1 MRTDIQPATPPQVVE
16 YYVQQIVGRFEGV
29 GARISL
35 LAQELDVPLGSSSGL
50 DAALQCDADLAQS
63 RNKQRKESKDA
74 RRRQRMRQ
82 ELRGLLVL
90 RYRAVRKL
98 ARHPSVG
105 PQATRDMLL
114 CANEGLLCKGFSSE
128 APGLKL
134 PVLFEGLDDSIAP

>member
-1 MRTDIQPATPPQVVE
+1 
-16 YYVQQIVGRFEGV
+16 
-29 GARISL
+29 
-35 LAQELDVPLGSSSGL
+35 
-50 DAALQCDADLAQS
+50 
-63 RNKQRKESKDA
+63 
-74 RRRQRMRQ
+74 MRQ

-105 PQATRDMLL
+105 PQATRDLLL

-134 PVLFEGLDDSIAP
+134 PALFHGFED

>member
-1 MRTDIQPATPPQVVE
+1 MRTDIQPAASAKVVK

-35 LAQELDVPLGSSSGL
+35 LAQELDVPLGSSLGV
-50 DAALQCDADLAQS
+50 DAALQCDADLS
-63 RNKQRKESKDA
+63 RTQLKESSKV

-105 PQATRDMLL
+105 PQATRDLLL

-134 PVLFEGLDDSIAP
+134 PVLFEGLED